1 MAAKKKTGLDQA
13 RIAKFDAAFQKDYG
27 EGTLTSDEIRPYEVI
42 PTGSLALDFALG
54 VGGWV
59 LGRESEIWGIDA
71 VGKTT
76 LIIQSVR
83 EAQRKFPDRLVFWVD
98 AEHTFDKP
106 WARLHGV
113 DLARLRVFA
122 PESAEDVAD
131 AVKDAVRSDLFVMVV
146 VDSIGAMI
154 PEAEKEK
161 DADGVVMAA
170 QAKIVTRMVKIAAV
184 ECFKHNAALVLIN
197 QVRAN
202 VSGFGKATMTGG
214 GWALRHSTTHKIELK
229 RTDKAFKINQEG
241 KEQEVGHEVACL
253 VERNKVAPPRKRASF
268 VLFHTPTSKYG
279 PAGFDRA
286 DEVATMGIKTGVIA
300 QSGAWYTFGTT
311 GERVQ
316 GRDAVVDALRAM
328 GQEHMDEIREQVLA
342 TIADQIV
349 TGADVEVDLD
359 EDADMDLTHLV
370 EGGTGL
376 YDDKS
381 KDKQEA
387 TA

>member
-1 MAAKKKTGLDQA
+1 MPTKAEQKKSSAVMKSAL
-13 RIAKFDAAFQKDYG
+13 AKFDEKFQKEYG
-27 EGTLTSDEIRPYEVI
+27 EGTLTSDEIKPYEVI
-42 PTGSLALDFALG
+42 PTGSLALDYALG

-59 LGRESEIWGIDA
+59 LGRETEVWGADA
-71 VGKTT
+71 IGKTT
-76 LIIQSVR
+76 LVIQSVR

-113 DLARLRVFA
+113 DLTRLRVFA

-131 AVKDAVRSDLFVMVV
+131 AVKDAVRSGLFVLVV

-184 ECFKHNAALVLIN
+184 ECANHNAALVLIN

-214 GWALRHSTTHKIELK
+214 GWALRHSTTHKVELK
-229 RTDKAFKINQEG
+229 RTDKAFKIKQEG
-241 KEQEVGHEVACL
+241 REQEVGHEVACM
-253 VERNKVAPPRKRASF
+253 VERNKVAPPKKRASF

-279 PAGFDRA
+279 PAGFDKA

-300 QSGAWYTFGTT
+300 QTGAWYTFSTT
-311 GERVQ
+311 GEKVN

-328 GQEHMDEIREQVLA
+328 GQEHMDEIRERVLA

-349 TGADVEVDLD
+349 TGAEAEVDLEADD
-359 EDADMDLTHLV
+359 EIDLSHLV
-370 EGGTGL
+370 GTGTGL
-376 YDDKS
+376 YDT
-381 KDKQEA
+381 EA
-387 TA
+387 KES